1 MYLAAVYV
9 PPSGTFTGP
18 RDLLAVLLLL
28 AEAPLEPCDPAAGVE
43 DLLLAG
49 VERVAVGADVRVDNA
64 VRGGAPGG
72 KRVPAGTGHR
82 GDHVVRVDGRLHV
95 KTPGSG
101 GRRVAAPR
109 ACRGG
114 REPVPR
120 GRFQCLL
127 LQRARAG
134 RDSRARAVRG

>member
-1 MYLAAVYV
+1 MYRAARHA

-28 AEAPLEPCDPAAGVE
+28 AEAPLEPGDPAAGVE

-49 VERVAVGADVRVDNA
+49 VERVAVGADVRVDDA

-82 GDHVVRVDGRLHV
+82 GDHVVRVDVRLHV

-101 GRRVAAPR
+101 GRRAAAPH

-114 REPVPR
+114 REPVPH
-120 GRFQCLL
+120 GRFQCQPL
-127 LQRARAG
+127 
-134 RDSRARAVRG
+134 